1 MQLMPALGVSVPK
14 SSRMLSGRSLQVVV
28 IIIDINSELL
38 SRARQLV
45 SKNGR
50 RQRAQVEANDEHHI
64 LVRAAVA
71 HKVGHLELLVAHAR
85 HRVVL
90 VSLGHVAE

>member
-1 MQLMPALGVSVPK
+1 M
-14 SSRMLSGRSLQVVV
+14 
-28 IIIDINSELL
+28 
-38 SRARQLV
+38 RARQLV
-45 SKNGR
+45 SENGR